1 MTSGNSRMP
10 IKVGLFHQTTY
21 EYDRLVS
28 LGPQV
33 IRLRP
38 APHSRTPIDAYSLKV
53 EPANHFI
60 NWQQDP
66 HGNYLARLVFPEK
79 TDRFVVTVDVVADMT
94 VINPFDFF
102 LEDDATDFPFHYA
115 DELAQ
120 DLKPF
125 LQPLPPDPVF
135 EAFRKTIDARPRRT
149 IDFLVDANQKVQQ
162 AVRYLIR
169 LEPGVQTPTETLTK
183 KSGSCRDSAWLLVHL
198 LRSFGLA
205 ARFVSGYL
213 IQLTADL
220 KPLEG
225 PEGPTADFT
234 DLHAWTEVFLPGAGW
249 VGLDPTSGLLT
260 GEGHIP
266 LAATPSP
273 QTAAPISGGVEK
285 SEVTFDFKMSVTR
298 IHEDPRVTKP
308 YSEDMWHR
316 IDAVGHEVDRR
327 LNQNDVRLTMGGE
340 PTFVS
345 IDDMEG
351 AEWNT
356 AAVGPT
362 KQKMSDL
369 LIRKLRATFAP
380 GGLLHYGQGKWY
392 PGESL
397 PRWAYTCIWRRDGQ
411 PIWKNESLLAGLDL
425 DGTQDATKHTANEH
439 TAAEFVCALADRL
452 EVEDRW
458 IRPAFEDVFHML
470 EIEQKLPVDVNPH
483 EFDPDS
489 DEDRRRL
496 SRALERGVSRPVG
509 FVLPLTR
516 AWWQANAK
524 WMSGFWPFR
533 SHRLFLI
540 PGDSP
545 MGLRLPL
552 ESLPLTGSSA
562 PAVYPLDP
570 FADRTP
576 LPGYAE
582 IRRTTQDRLDED
594 RKEHKPRQKQVLQ
607 RLGLIDDPEESSD
620 AFTTLPL
627 GSGPVVRTA
636 LCVEPRDGRLRVFMP
651 PVGTLEDYLDLLA
664 SIEDTAEALNMP
676 VIIEGYLPPYDPRI
690 EILKVTPDP
699 GVIEVNVHPAH
710 SWEQLKQITTEVYE
724 QARLCRLGTEKF
736 QLDGRHTG
744 TGGGNHL
751 VLGAKTPADSPFL
764 RRPDLLRSLVGFW
777 NNHPSL
783 SYLFSSLFIGPTSQ
797 SPRVDEG
804 RDDSLY
810 ELEIAFAQ
818 VPEPG
823 QGWIPMW
830 MVDRLFR
837 NLLIDLTG
845 NTHRAEIC
853 IDKLYSPD
861 HANGRLGLV
870 ELRGFEM
877 PPHSRMSL
885 TQQLLVRALVAV
897 FWETPYREPLIHWRT
912 LIHDR
917 FMLPYYLWQ
926 DLKSIVNYLRD
937 AGIPFET
944 EWFGTHF
951 EFRCPLIGT
960 FSAGGVDVEVRQALE
975 PWYVLGEEPGSGGT
989 TRYVDS
995 SVERLQVHVKGMYSS
1010 NYCITVNG
1018 IRIPLQATDTAGE
1031 FVGGVRYRAWQPPSC
1046 LHPNIRVHT
1055 PLTLDVVDQ
1064 ANQRSLGGC
1073 RYHVDHPGGLNPEG
1087 YPINA
1092 LAAESRR
1099 AGRFFRMGH
1108 TGGFLQPQVP
1118 RMSPDFPHTLDLR
1131 RQ

>member
-1 MTSGNSRMP
+1 MP
-10 IKVGLFHQTTY
+10 IKVALHHKTIY
-21 EYDRLVS
+21 KYDRLVT

-38 APHSRTPIDAYSLKV
+38 APHARTPVDAYSLKV
-53 EPANHFI
+53 EPADHFI

-66 HGNYLARLVFPEK
+66 HGNFLARLVFHQP
-79 TDRFVVTVDVVADMT
+79 TDLFSVSVDVVADMT

-102 LEDDATDFPFHYA
+102 LEDDATEFPFTYA

-125 LQPLPPDPVF
+125 LQPHSKSAVF
-135 EAFRKTIDARPRRT
+135 NAYRKTIDATKRRT
-149 IDFLVDANQKVQQ
+149 NAFIIDINQRLQQ
-162 AVRYLIR
+162 DISYLIR
-169 LEPGVQTPTETLTK
+169 MEPGVQTPEETLTK
-183 KSGSCRDSAWLLVHL
+183 RSGSCRDSAWLLVHL

-225 PEGPTADFT
+225 PEGPTVDFT

-273 QTAAPISGGVEK
+273 QTAAPISGGVSK
-285 SEVTFDFKMSVTR
+285 SEVEFEFEMTVTR

-308 YSEDMWHR
+308 YTEDTWNR
-316 IDAVGHEVDRR
+316 IDAAGAEVDRR
-327 LNQNDVRLTMGGE
+327 LVANDVRLTMGGE

-356 AAVGPT
+356 AAVGPH
-362 KQKMSDL
+362 KQQLSDQ
-369 LIRKLRATFAP
+369 LIRRLRDRFGP

-397 PRWAYTCIWRRDGQ
+397 PRWAYTCLWRKDGQ
-411 PIWKNESLLAGLDL
+411 PIWKNQALLADLGLTAGHADM
-425 DGTQDATKHTANEH
+425 TKPVADETK
-439 TAAEFVCALADRL
+439 AAEFICDLAARL
-452 EVEDRW
+452 KVEDRW
-458 IRPAFEDVFHML
+458 IRPAFEDVYHML
-470 EIEQKLPVDVNPH
+470 EIEQKLPVDVDAKQFNA
-483 EFDPDS
+483 DD

-496 SRALERGVSRPVG
+496 SRALERGISRPVG

-516 AWWQANAK
+516 PWWQANAK
-524 WMSGFWPFR
+524 WLSGFWPFR

-545 MGLRLPL
+545 IGLRLPL
-552 ESLPLTGSSA
+552 ESLPITGSTD
-562 PAVYPLDP
+562 PLVYTLDP
-570 FADRTP
+570 FADRDP

-582 IRRTTQDRLDED
+582 IRKAAQDRLAAQKGETA
-594 RKEHKPRQKQVLQ
+594 KPPQKQVMQ
-607 RLGLIDDPEESSD
+607 RLGLVDDPAESSEEY
-620 AFTTLPL
+620 TSLPL

-636 LCVEPRDGRLRVFMP
+636 LCVEPRDGQIRVFMP
-651 PVGTLEDYLDLLA
+651 PVGVLEDYLELVA
-664 SIEDTAEALNMP
+664 MIEETAEALQTP
-676 VIIEGYLPPYDPRI
+676 VIIEGYLPPYDYRL
-690 EILKVTPDP
+690 ELLKVTPDP
-699 GVIEVNVHPAH
+699 GVIEVNIHPAH
-710 SWEQLKQITTEVYE
+710 NWEQLKDITTSVYE
-724 QARLCRLGTEKF
+724 EARQCRLGTEKF

-751 VLGAKTPADSPFL
+751 VFGGATPANSPFL

-797 SPRVDEG
+797 APRVDEG
-804 RDDSLY
+804 RDDAIY
-810 ELEIAFAQ
+810 ELEVAFSQ
-818 VPEPG
+818 VPEPNT
-823 QGWIPMW
+823 GWIPNW

-861 HANGRLGLV
+861 HTTGRLGLV

-877 PPHSRMSL
+877 PPHARMSL
-885 TQQLLVRALVAV
+885 TQQLLVRALVAH
-897 FWETPYREPLIHWRT
+897 FWEKPYNEPLIHWRT

-917 FMLPYYLWQ
+917 FMLPHYLWS
-926 DLKSIVNYLRD
+926 DLSSIVDYLKSGGLDFDVN
-937 AGIPFET
+937 
-944 EWFGTHF
+944 WFGAHL

-960 FSAGGVDVEVRQALE
+960 FEANGVKIELRQALE

-995 SVERLQVHVKGMYSS
+995 SLERLQVKTTGMFSPGM
-1010 NYCITVNG
+1010 CITVNG
-1018 IRIPLQATDTAGE
+1018 VKVPLQSTDTAGE
-1031 FVGGVRYRAWQPPSC
+1031 FIGGVRYRAWQPPNC
-1046 LHPNIRVHT
+1046 LHPTIAVHT
-1055 PLTLDVVDQ
+1055 PLVVDLVDT
-1064 ANQRSLGGC
+1064 ANNVSLGGC
-1073 RYHVDHPGGLNPEG
+1073 RYYVEHPGGLNPEG
-1087 YPINA
+1087 YPVNT

-1108 TGGFLQPQVP
+1108 TGGYMVP
-1118 RMSPDFPHTLDLR
+1118 KTPVMSPDFPYTLDLR
-1131 RQ
+1131 RGTR